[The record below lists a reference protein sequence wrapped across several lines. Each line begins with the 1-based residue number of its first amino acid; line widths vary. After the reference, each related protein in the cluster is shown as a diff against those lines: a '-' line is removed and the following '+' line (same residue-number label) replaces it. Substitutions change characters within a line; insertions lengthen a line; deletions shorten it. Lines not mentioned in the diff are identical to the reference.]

1 MSSAA
6 DEFWIQSR
14 MNAENVDQ
22 QYEDMLA
29 GVEVRC
35 ACMPARLH
43 CTHALSLGA
52 LARLSLADCHDEQ
65 GA

>member
-1 MSSAA
+1 MSAA

-22 QYEDMLA
+22 QYEDVLA

-35 ACMPARLH
+35 ACVPARLH
-43 CTHALSLGA
+43 CTRAVAHWHSARSTLACSLP
-52 LARLSLADCHDEQ
+52 
-65 GA
+65 